1 VQLGLYHRVSK
12 PDHRIQCLRWRAGIP
27 AGEGERVLIVD
38 VVLVGLLVLALVVG
52 VQRGLLASLGVLIG
66 VVVGGL
72 AAYLLVPLVN
82 SVWPWPD
89 TRVIAV
95 VLLALFL
102 LVGGGMAGGAIGTA
116 LRRGVDRGPLQVL
129 DRLLGGVLA
138 VLAGALSLT
147 LITLSVGN
155 TGAPGLSTALKSSG
169 VMRTIE
175 SITPRPVADAL
186 AQVSSVVTQDAL
198 PELGKLLALDGQP
211 SAEPVP
217 SDDPEVAVAAASVA
231 RVSGIAFEC
240 GISAT
245 GSGFVLAPDRVVT
258 NAHVLA
264 GVETAIVEL
273 PGRPAR
279 EGRIVYFDPIDDL
292 AVIAVDGLDAPA
304 IPVVDPLPVGT
315 AAVVAG
321 YPFGGPFTTAQ
332 AEVLSTGE
340 VFVPDIYGDSSALR
354 SIYGLAAAV
363 NPGNSGGPLLTGDGA
378 VAGVVFARAED
389 ETDRGYAMT
398 TTELQPVLAAAAELT
413 EPVSSGVC
421 GR

>member
-1 VQLGLYHRVSK
+1 M
-12 PDHRIQCLRWRAGIP
+12 
-27 AGEGERVLIVD
+27 LIVD

-292 AVIAVDGLDAPA
+292 AVIAVDGLDAA
-304 IPVVDPLPVGT
+304 VIPVADPLPVGT

-340 VFVPDIYGDSSALR
+340 VFVPDIYGDSSAQR

>member
-1 VQLGLYHRVSK
+1 M
-12 PDHRIQCLRWRAGIP
+12 
-27 AGEGERVLIVD
+27 LIVD
-38 VVLVGLLVLALVVG
+38 AVLVGLLVLALVVG

-66 VVVGGL
+66 IVLGGL

-95 VLLALFL
+95 VILALFL

-116 LRRGVDRGPLQVL
+116 LRRGVDRGPLKVL

-155 TGAPGLSTALKSSG
+155 TGAPGLSIALKSSA
-169 VMRTIE
+169 VMRTID
-175 SITPRPVADAL
+175 SITPRPIADVL

-211 SAEPVP
+211 SAEPVAV
-217 SDDPEVAVAAASVA
+217 DDPEVAIAEASVA

-245 GSGFVLAPDRVVT
+245 GTGFVVATDRVVT

-279 EGRIVYFDPIDDL
+279 EGRIVYFDAIDDL
-292 AVIAVDGLDAPA
+292 AVIAVDGLDASA
-304 IPVVDPLPVGT
+304 LPVVDPLPVGT

-321 YPFGGPFTTAQ
+321 YPYGGPFSAVP

-340 VFVPDIYGDSSALR
+340 VFVPDIYGQSSALR

-398 TTELQPVLAAAAELT
+398 TVELQPVLAAAPGLT
-413 EPVSSGVC
+413 EPVASGAC
-421 GR
+421 AR